1 MEAIVFAI
9 IILVSTVVMLKL
21 RSISGRQSKSETDL
35 EDLEKLLEGLKK
47 KMITSLVLD

>member
-1 MEAIVFAI
+1 MSEISAILACILIAGLVFWI
-9 IILVSTVVMLKL
+9 NRLSN
-21 RSISGRQSKSETDL
+21 RQSKSETDL